1 MNPST
6 HRHLCFQIEKDVM
19 SSFNWVKSYDYRRMC
34 DFWTNLVDGEQ
45 VYEEPFLPYT
55 HERTILGFR
64 CRVYWPVQR
73 EWYEE
78 KPCLAA

>member
-1 MNPST
+1 
-6 HRHLCFQIEKDVM
+6 M

-55 HERTILGFR
+55 HERSIMGFR

-73 EWYEE
+73 EWYEDIPYQYTILLIH
-78 KPCLAA
+78 KPINTTYH